1 MLNHHFTIHRFSLLL
16 ETSRRHIRFTVAG
29 GNKLNRFS
37 DPQGIFIDDDQTV
50 YIAHWGNRRL
60 MRWSRQNKINGQ
72 IIISKIDCSRLA
84 IDKHGNL
91 YFSDCRNHRIQ
102 KFEID

>member
-1 MLNHHFTIHRFSLLL
+1 MNH
-16 ETSRRHIRFTVAG
+16 
-29 GNKLNRFS
+29 FS
-37 DPQGIFIDDDQTV
+37 DPQGIFIDDDQTI
-50 YIAHWGNRRL
+50 YIADWENRRL

-72 IIISKIDCSRLA
+72 IIISKIDCSCLA

-91 YFSDCRNHRIQ
+91 YFSDCGNYRIQ